1 MGSKLKDRQV
11 RRPSFNHVQA
21 KNKWGRQSDDPKTHN
36 AKKQRLEEI
45 EYDESFDDDF
55 DDVDC

>member
-21 KNKWGRQSDDPKTHN
+21 KNKCSRQSDDPRMHN
-36 AKKQRLEEI
+36 AKRERLEEI
-45 EYDESFDDDF
+45 KYEESFDDDF
-55 DDVDC
+55 EDDC